1 MDEILPKHSSHI
13 KNSLLSQIQFF
24 SRKKFEFLRSN
35 SIETSE
41 SGLCI
46 SNFYDRTQSR
56 LVNRGCVSRIFTMK
70 LNRDLC
76 ISNFY
81 DETQSRLVNRGCVSW
96 IFTMK
101 LNRDL
106 WIRVVYLEL
115 LRWNSIETCESGLCI
130 SNFYDQTQSRLVNR
144 DCVSRIF
151 TMQLNRDLWI
161 GNVYLEFL
169 RSNSIETC
177 GLGLC
182 ISLASAALISMLLQ
196 RYYQLLCILV
206 LSFKDL

>member
-1 MDEILPKHSSHI
+1 M
-13 KNSLLSQIQFF
+13 NQGCV
-24 SRKKFEFLRSN
+24 SRTFTMQLNRDLWIGVVYLEFLRWN
-35 SIETSE
+35 SVE
-41 SGLCI
+41 S
-46 SNFYDRTQSR
+46 
-56 LVNRGCVSRIFTMK
+56 CVSRIFTM
-70 LNRDLC
+70 
-76 ISNFY
+76 
-81 DETQSRLVNRGCVSW
+81 E
-96 IFTMK
+96 

-106 WIRVVYLEL
+106 WIGVAYLEF
-115 LRWNSIETCESGLCI
+115 LRWNSIETCESGLYI
-130 SNFYDQTQSRLVNR
+130 SNFYDQTQSRLVNW

-169 RSNSIETC
+169 RSSSIETW

>member
-1 MDEILPKHSSHI
+1 MVKTLCRSFRRAISMDEILPKHSSHI

-24 SRKKFEFLRSN
+24 SRKKFE
-35 SIETSE
+35 
-41 SGLCI
+41 
-46 SNFYDRTQSR
+46 FYDRTQSR